1 MNKIIISGNLTKD
14 VDLFEKNDIKIGK
27 FTIAVTRQY
36 KNTNGEYES
45 DFLNCVI
52 FKPSDYIVNNLT
64 KGSKVLI
71 DGSVQT
77 RAYEVDGNKRYSTDI
92 IVNKVELI
100 SKAKKAEKKQET
112 NPYAEFGQQFE
123 IREQEQ
129 IDMESEY
136 PF

>member
-1 MNKIIISGNLTKD
+1 MNKIIISGNLTRDIELYEKKD
-14 VDLFEKNDIKIGK
+14 MKIGK
-27 FTIAVTRQY
+27 FTVAVTRQY
-36 KNTNGEYES
+36 KNEKGEYES

-64 KGSKVLI
+64 KGAKVLI
-71 DGSVQT
+71 DGSIQT

-92 IVNKVELI
+92 IVSKVELI
-100 SKAKKAEKKQET
+100 SQAKKVEEKQEI
-112 NPYAEFGQQFE
+112 NPYKEFGQQFE
-123 IREQEQ
+123 IKEQEP

>member
-1 MNKIIISGNLTKD
+1 MNKIIISGNLTRDMELYEKKD
-14 VDLFEKNDIKIGK
+14 MKIGK
-27 FTIAVTRQY
+27 FTVAVSRQY
-36 KNTNGEYES
+36 KNEKGKYES

-77 RAYEVDGNKRYSTDI
+77 RTYEIEGNKRYSTDI

-100 SKAKKAEKKQET
+100 SQAKKQEEKQET
-112 NPYAEFGQQFE
+112 NPYKEFGQQFE

-129 IDMESEY
+129 IDMEGEY